1 MLINIDPIL
10 SPQILYTLRSMGHGD
25 QIVVCDINF
34 PAHSNHSN
42 VIRLDGVD
50 MVRAMKAIL
59 SVFPLDSFVP
69 AAIQRMEVD
78 SKPDEINEVNKE
90 VIETIKEVSGDHW
103 AIGSIE
109 RQKFYEETRK
119 AYLYNYYANINR

>member
-10 SPQILYTLRSMGHGD
+10 SPQILHTLRSMGHGD
-25 QIVVCDINF
+25 QIVLCDINF

-69 AAIQRMEVD
+69 AAVHRMEVD
-78 SKPDEINEVNKE
+78 GKPDEINEANKE
-90 VIETIKEVSGDHW
+90 VIDTIKEVSGDNW
-103 AIGSIE
+103 AIG
-109 RQKFYEETRK
+109 
-119 AYLYNYYANINR
+119 LD